1 MKIQRTI
8 TVFTL
13 DGAIDHFN
21 HQDVS
26 AALKPFYA
34 PGPEETLRVELNK
47 TQNAAVV
54 GGMPTHRGFVELDL
68 SLLKGNRLNWPAVLL
83 YYAPMDMEQSK
94 RQEIDKHIR
103 DTQSMLKDFVLL
115 SGQLTGD
122 YFALFIKDDGAE
134 EQQASLNMGDLGN
147 YGEH

>member
-13 DGAIDHFN
+13 DGVIDHFN
-21 HQDVS
+21 HQDVN

-47 TQNAAVV
+47 TQNPSPV
-54 GGMPTHRGFVELDL
+54 GGLPTHRGFVELDL

-103 DTQSMLKDFVLL
+103 ETQFMLKDFVLL
-115 SGQLTGD
+115 SGQLTSD

-134 EQQASLNMGDLGN
+134 EQQASLNMGNLGN
-147 YGEH
+147 YSEH